1 MSNENK
7 EAADK
12 AMAEEVEESTYRKE
26 RLLMR
31 FMSNSS
37 LLLKLVCGNIGP
49 IILEDYNTEYNET
62 ITQKWL
68 KLSQRFTGEFVA
80 NGQSIVFIK
89 FIPLCIYAW
98 CVFVSDLVDFDDS
111 YDSED
116 SNDSIVKNEPDNDIL
131 IYTRLIKKSLTLQ
144 AT

>member
-1 MSNENK
+1 MSKENE
-7 EAADK
+7 EATDK
-12 AMAEEVEESTYRKE
+12 AMDEEVEEATYRKE

-49 IILEDYNTEYNET
+49 IIEENYNTEYNEA

-80 NGQSIVFIK
+80 NGQS
-89 FIPLCIYAW
+89 
-98 CVFVSDLVDFDDS
+98 
-111 YDSED
+111 
-116 SNDSIVKNEPDNDIL
+116 
-131 IYTRLIKKSLTLQ
+131 TL
-144 AT
+144 